1 VDLLIADVTL
11 PGSSGIRAALELR
24 DLLPYLKI
32 VITSGYPSDH
42 WDRLDA
48 AELEELPSDSVEVL
62 QKPFSLI
69 TLLDT
74 IHRLIG
80 WPCEM
85 APALKVKAA
94 S

>member
-1 VDLLIADVTL
+1 MHLLA
-11 PGSSGIRAALELR
+11 GIRLQVTHKFPGR
-24 DLLPYLKI
+24 SPYLKI
-32 VITSGYPSDH
+32 VITSGYPSDD

-62 QKPFSLI
+62 QKPFSLT

-80 WPCEM
+80 WPQVM
-85 APALKVKAA
+85 APVQKMKAA
-94 S
+94 L